1 LPSPLKAEVVHG
13 EKVQVPVFRVQG
25 DNSGNEGKDER
36 ASVKYFLPRYIR
48 IKTRLLVFH

>member
-25 DNSGNEGKDER
+25 DNSGNEDER